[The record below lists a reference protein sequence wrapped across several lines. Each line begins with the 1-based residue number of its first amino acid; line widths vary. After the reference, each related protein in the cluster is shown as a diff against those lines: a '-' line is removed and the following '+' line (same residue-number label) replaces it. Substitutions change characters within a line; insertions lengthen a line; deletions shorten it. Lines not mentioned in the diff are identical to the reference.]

1 MNNSLKERLKNGEVV
16 HGCWLNSG
24 SALDAEIVG
33 KAGFDW
39 INIDLEHGVGMEY
52 DLPGQLQALST
63 SGATPVVRVEALVR
77 QRVGRALDLGAQ
89 GIVFPMIKNLEEAK
103 LAASF
108 MRYPPRGVRGMATLT
123 RAVAFGL
130 EFDNY
135 YREEDQRLLGILQI
149 ENTGILDHLDD
160 VAKLEAIDVL
170 FVGPA
175 DLTLSL
181 GVFRQYDHP
190 LFMEAIE
197 KVAEAAVK
205 HGKTA
210 GVFMPNTQEYEK
222 YYNLGYRFIGC
233 GSDSIFVMQGA
244 QAMVQQLKDEGRRTK
259 DEGLGD

>member
-1 MNNSLKERLKNGEVV
+1 MKNLKERLKSGEVV

-39 INIDLEHGVGMEY
+39 INIDLEHGVGMEH

-63 SGATPVVRVEALVR
+63 SSATPLVRVEALVR

-89 GIVFPMIKNLEEAK
+89 GIIFPMIRRLEEAK
-103 LAASF
+103 QAASF

-123 RAVAFGL
+123 PAVEFGL
-130 EFDNY
+130 SFEDY
-135 YREEDQRLLGILQI
+135 YQQEDQRLLGVLQI
-149 ENTGILDHLDD
+149 ENAEILEHLDE
-160 VAKLEAIDVL
+160 VAALEAIDVL

-181 GVFRQYDHP
+181 GVFRQYDNP
-190 LFMEAIE
+190 LFLDAIE
-197 KVAEAAVK
+197 QVQKATEK

-210 GVFMPNTQEYEK
+210 GVFMPHMGEYSK
-222 YYNLGYRFIGC
+222 YYDLGYRFIGC

-244 QAMVQQLKDEGRRTK
+244 LNMVKEFEASRTSS
-259 DEGLGD
+259 ENS

>member
-1 MNNSLKERLKNGEVV
+1 M

-24 SALDAEIVG
+24 SAVDAEVVG

-52 DLPGQLQALST
+52 DLPGQLNALAT
-63 SGATPVVRVEALVR
+63 SSATPIVRVEALVR

-89 GIVFPMIKNLEEAK
+89 GIIFPMITTLEEAK
-103 LAASF
+103 QAASY

-123 RAVAFGL
+123 PAVEFGL
-130 EFDNY
+130 SFEDY
-135 YREEDQRLLGILQI
+135 YKEEDQRLLGILQI
-149 ENTGILDHLDD
+149 ENKGILDHLDE
-160 VAKLEAIDVL
+160 VAQLEAIDVL

-181 GVFRQYDHP
+181 GVFRDYDHP
-190 LFMEAIE
+190 LFLETIA
-197 KVAEAAVK
+197 KVQQAAER

-210 GVFMPNTQEYEK
+210 GVFIPGVSEYEK
-222 YYNLGYRFIGC
+222 YHSLGYRFIGC

-244 QAMVQQLKDEGRRTK
+244 LQMVQE
-259 DEGLGD
+259 LGERGNRGTIEQ

>member
-1 MNNSLKERLKNGEVV
+1 MNNLKDRLKAGEAV

-52 DLPGQLQALST
+52 DLPGQLRALST
-63 SGATPVVRVEALVR
+63 STATPLVRVEALVR

-89 GIVFPMIKNLEEAK
+89 GIIFPMIKNLQEAQQ
-103 LAASF
+103 AASF

-123 RAVAFGL
+123 PAVEFGL
-130 EFDNY
+130 SFDSY
-135 YREEDQRLLGILQI
+135 YQNEDQQLLGILQI
-149 ENTGILDHLDD
+149 ENTEILQHLDE
-160 VAKLEAIDVL
+160 VARLEAIDVL

-181 GVFRQYDHP
+181 GVFREYDHP
-190 LFMEAIE
+190 LFLDAIE
-197 KVAEAAVK
+197 KVQKAARK
-205 HGKTA
+205 YDKAA
-210 GVFMPNTQEYEK
+210 GVLMPRVSEYHK

-244 QAMVQQLKDEGRRTK
+244 QAMVKHLEN
-259 DEGLGD
+259 ELGSLIKN

>member
-1 MNNSLKERLKNGEVV
+1 MKNLKERLKAGEAV

-39 INIDLEHGVGMEY
+39 INIDLEHGVGMEH

-63 SGATPVVRVEALVR
+63 SSATPLVRVEALVR
-77 QRVGRALDLGAQ
+77 QRVSRALDLGAQ
-89 GIVFPMIKNLEEAK
+89 GIIFPMIRNLEEAK
-103 LAASF
+103 QAASF

-123 RAVAFGL
+123 PAVEFGL
-130 EFDNY
+130 SFDKY
-135 YREEDQRLLGILQI
+135 YQEEDRRLLGILQI
-149 ENTGILDHLDD
+149 ENAEALKYLDD
-160 VAKLEAIDVL
+160 IAALDAIDVL

-181 GVFRQYDHP
+181 GVFREYDHP
-190 LFMEAIE
+190 VFLEAIE
-197 KVAEAAVK
+197 QVQAAASA

-210 GVFMPNTQEYEK
+210 GVFMPDMNEYSK
-222 YYNLGYRFIGC
+222 YYKLGYRFIGC

-244 QAMVQQLKDEGRRTK
+244 MEMVKDFKESK
-259 DEGLGD
+259 MSNQGD